1 MVDRILGE
9 DHGVSNLMSRSRMK
23 KMFEIY
29 EKEQKLNCD
38 ERKILQS
45 TLDLS
50 TKTLKEVMTPI
61 DKVFMLDIKSNL
73 DEALKRQIYEKG
85 FSWIP
90 IYDGSKEK
98 IVGVLSMRDMILANT

>member
-1 MVDRILGE
+1 
-9 DHGVSNLMSRSRMK
+9 
-23 KMFEIY
+23 
-29 EKEQKLNCD
+29 
-38 ERKILQS
+38 
-45 TLDLS
+45 
-50 TKTLKEVMTPI
+50 MTPI

-90 IYDGSKEK
+90 IYDGSKDK